1 MRISSGVCSSAQ
13 YDQRDGS
20 ASASYTPMASTTS
33 ASAYLP
39 LKRRSLRGLVRVRVR
54 VRVRAR
60 ARVRVRARVRAR
72 ARARARVRVK
82 VSRPQPNEEVRGR
95 EDVPIPGDE
104 APRARAEHLPGLED
118 RVRVRVRV
126 RVPEP

>member
-13 YDQRDGS
+13 DDQRDGS

-72 ARARARVRVK
+72 ARARARVR
-82 VSRPQPNEEVRGR
+82 
-95 EDVPIPGDE
+95 
-104 APRARAEHLPGLED
+104 AMAMA
-118 RVRVRVRV
+118 RVRVRARARV
-126 RVPEP
+126 GIRATVGLLPGHLGQPHAALHLAC